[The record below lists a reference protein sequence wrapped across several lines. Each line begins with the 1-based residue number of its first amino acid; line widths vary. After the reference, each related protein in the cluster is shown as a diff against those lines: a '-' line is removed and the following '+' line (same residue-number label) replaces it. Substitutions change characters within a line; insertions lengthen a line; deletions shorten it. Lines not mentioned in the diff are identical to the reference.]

1 MSKSFADFA
10 VELAGGK
17 QIQLRDYA
25 GNILLV
31 AFLKRADCACEY
43 LAHILERL
51 LSEYGHLGFQPIGC
65 LIDLL
70 PGEPVPEFRF
80 KYPIGARPRRV
91 VSELLNIPMSGFH
104 IPQILFMDRYGRKS
118 GLYSPPDE
126 FCKAVDVNARMMVER
141 LVAQTREDVID
152 QGNGCIDSIQEY

>member
-1 MSKSFADFA
+1 
-10 VELAGGK
+10 
-17 QIQLRDYA
+17 
-25 GNILLV
+25 
-31 AFLKRADCACEY
+31 
-43 LAHILERL
+43 
-51 LSEYGHLGFQPIGC
+51 
-65 LIDLL
+65 
-70 PGEPVPEFRF
+70 
-80 KYPIGARPRRV
+80 
-91 VSELLNIPMSGFH
+91 MSGFH